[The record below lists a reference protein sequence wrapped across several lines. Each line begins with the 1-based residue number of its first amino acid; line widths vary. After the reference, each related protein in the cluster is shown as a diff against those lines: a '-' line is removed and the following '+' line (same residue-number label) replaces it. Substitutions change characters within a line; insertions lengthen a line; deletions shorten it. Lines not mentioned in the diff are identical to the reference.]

1 MLGKLKVSSLQV
13 ASQKMGLNRSTFT
26 LLIFNSIDMPEFHQ
40 FCTFF
45 LSDLFLGL
53 EVEKVQE
60 IIRYQNI
67 TRVPLA
73 PPAVQGLIN
82 LRGQIV
88 PAVNL
93 RRCLNLSESA
103 LDSGLPSAS
112 LNKESGEQ
120 LPLNV
125 VVRMAD
131 EVISI
136 LVDEVGEVLEIADD
150 CFERSPETLKG
161 KARELIRGA
170 YKLQQQ
176 LLLILDTE
184 KVVEVTAAR

>member
-1 MLGKLKVSSLQV
+1 
-13 ASQKMGLNRSTFT
+13 MGLNLSTFS
-26 LLIFNSIDMPEFHQ
+26 LSIFNSINMTEFNQ

-103 LDSGLPSAS
+103 LDSSLPSAS
-112 LNKESGEQ
+112 LNPESGEQ

-136 LVDEVGEVLEIADD
+136 LVDEVGEVLEIGDD
-150 CFERSPETLKG
+150 CFERSPEMLKG

-170 YKLQQQ
+170 YKLQEQ

-184 KVVEVTAAR
+184 KIVEVTAAR